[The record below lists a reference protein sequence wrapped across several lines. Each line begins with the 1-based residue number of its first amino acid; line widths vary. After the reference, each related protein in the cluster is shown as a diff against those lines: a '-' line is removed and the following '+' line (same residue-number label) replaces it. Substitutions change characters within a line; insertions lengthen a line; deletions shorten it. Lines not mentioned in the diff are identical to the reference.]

1 MRNAIFAGTL
11 FIVTTMSLTSN
22 KLTGVVEAE
31 YTAPK
36 RSRKDSLRALLNA
49 QKYVESRGDSMA
61 YNARENAAG
70 VLQIRPIFLSELN
83 RQLKLNGRDYQY
95 TLQDRFSEKKSEKI
109 WYDYVDLMHKNHKF
123 ERIARCWNGGPRGHK
138 KQSTIVYWNRVENK
152 LNQYAK

>member
-1 MRNAIFAGTL
+1 
-11 FIVTTMSLTSN
+11 
-22 KLTGVVEAE
+22 
-31 YTAPK
+31 
-36 RSRKDSLRALLNA
+36 
-49 QKYVESRGDSMA
+49 MA

-83 RQLKLNGRDYQY
+83 RQLRLDGRDYQY
-95 TLQDRFSEKKSEKI
+95 TLQDRFSEKKSEKM
-109 WYDYVDLMHKNHKF
+109 WCDYVDLMHKNHKF